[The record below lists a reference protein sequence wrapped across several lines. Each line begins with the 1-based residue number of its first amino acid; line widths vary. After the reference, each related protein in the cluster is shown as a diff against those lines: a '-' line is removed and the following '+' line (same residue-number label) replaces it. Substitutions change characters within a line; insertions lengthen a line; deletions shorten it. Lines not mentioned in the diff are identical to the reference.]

1 MTERPDGGRRRR
13 RAKEDGRRALGH
25 PHHRHLSNPY
35 RPLEILSDEQVEA
48 IHQAALRLLS
58 DTGMRVMLPEARTF
72 LAGSE
77 TRIDEETELVRFD
90 PELVEKCLQTAP
102 DSIQVASRT
111 EERNM
116 ELGGDSVALLPVAGP
131 PNASDLDRGRR
142 AGTLEDFE
150 AFIKLTQSFDVLHSL
165 CPSVEPQ
172 DVALAERHL
181 RMTES
186 QIRLSDKVPFIY
198 SRGRAQVAD
207 CLEIIR
213 IGSGVDQEAFEA
225 VPRCW
230 TVINTNSP
238 RQIDL
243 PMCEGIIDF
252 ARAGQVAVITPFT
265 LAGAMAPVSLAGALT
280 QQHAEALAGVT
291 LAQLVESGAPVVY
304 GAFTSNVDMRSGAPA
319 FGTPEAFKAAVASG
333 QLARRVGLPWRSSG
347 VSTSN
352 TSDAQGGYE
361 TMMNLFGA
369 LLGGANMIIHAA
381 GWLESGLSAS
391 YEKFIL
397 DVDMLQMIAESFQP
411 IDTAASE
418 IGLEAIAAVN
428 PGGHF
433 FGTDH
438 TLQRFRS
445 AFYEPIVFDRS
456 NFEQWVE
463 AGSPDAAQRANT
475 VWKSVLA
482 DFEAPPLDDS
492 VSAELADYVGRRVAE
507 GGALPRE

>member
-1 MTERPDGGRRRR
+1 V
-13 RAKEDGRRALGH
+13 
-25 PHHRHLSNPY
+25 
-35 RPLEILSDEQVEA
+35 PL
-48 IHQAALRLLS
+48 
-58 DTGMRVMLPEARTF
+58 
-72 LAGSE
+72 
-77 TRIDEETELVRFD
+77 
-90 PELVEKCLQTAP
+90 
-102 DSIQVASRT
+102 
-111 EERNM
+111 
-116 ELGGDSVALLPVAGP
+116 
-131 PNASDLDRGRR
+131 
-142 AGTLEDFE
+142 
-150 AFIKLTQSFDVLHSL
+150 
-165 CPSVEPQ
+165 VEPQ

-181 RMTES
+181 RMTHS

-213 IGSGVDQEAFEA
+213 IGSGVDREAFEA

-291 LAQLVESGAPVVY
+291 LAQLVKGGAPVVY

-463 AGSPDAAQRANT
+463 AGSPDATQRANT